1 MNYKMFT
8 WISIFILIL
17 ILVILYWITQSAY
30 AMTYNALSIHIDT
43 PLSLLTE
50 PVTDISL
57 VHKHFFI
64 APQWHTD
71 RVSHWIPICNT
82 KHGHFM
88 ISLHGFRDL
97 QICNCFKNSD
107 GSFTDAKYK
116 SRMYEFKKYALRKP
130 ATTEQIAVMLLK
142 HTQSTKGIYNLFTNN
157 CHHNALHVIKKFCV
171 YAKDDPLIQ
180 HVAGIELLKRGIKEI
195 RNDNI
200 YDSVPSTVVT
210 SKDKELTT
218 AEKIFLT

>member
-1 MNYKMFT
+1 MNYKIFA
-8 WISIFILIL
+8 WISILIVILIS
-17 ILVILYWITQSAY
+17 VMLYWTIQGAY
-30 AMTYNALSIHIDT
+30 EITYNTLSIHIDT
-43 PLSLLTE
+43 PLSLLAE

-64 APQWHTD
+64 APGWHTD

-88 ISLHGFRDL
+88 ISLHGFRNL

-142 HTQSTKGIYNLFTNN
+142 HTQSTKGTYNLFTNN
-157 CHHNALHVIKKFCV
+157 CHHNALHVIKEFCI
-171 YAKDDPLIQ
+171 YAKDSLSPILTLPIKRST
-180 HVAGIELLKRGIKEI
+180 AGP
-195 RNDNI
+195 
-200 YDSVPSTVVT
+200 YT
-210 SKDKELTT
+210 
-218 AEKIFLT
+218 

>member
-1 MNYKMFT
+1 MIIIVSVTLY
-8 WISIFILIL
+8 IVIRGAYSI
-17 ILVILYWITQSAY
+17 
-30 AMTYNALSIHIDT
+30 TYNTLSIHIDT
-43 PLSLLTE
+43 PLSFLAE

-82 KHGHFM
+82 KRGHFM

-142 HTQSTKGIYNLFTNN
+142 HTQSTKGTYNLFTNN
-157 CHHNALHVIKKFCV
+157 CHHNALHVIKEFCS

-180 HVAGIELLKRGIKEI
+180 HVAGVELLKRGINEI
-195 RNDNI
+195 KNNNTYESI
-200 YDSVPSTVVT
+200 PSTIVT
-210 SKDKELTT
+210 SKDKELTLM
-218 AEKIFLT
+218 EKILLT